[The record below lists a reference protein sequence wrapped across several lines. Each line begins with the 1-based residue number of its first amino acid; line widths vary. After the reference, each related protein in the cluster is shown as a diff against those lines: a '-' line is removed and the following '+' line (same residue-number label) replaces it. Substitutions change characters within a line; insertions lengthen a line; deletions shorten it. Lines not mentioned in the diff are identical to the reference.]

1 MRSLRRTL
9 SALLL
14 ATVLPAHATLH
25 QVNSGSSENVLVLV
39 GGIDNSWRYWASLL
53 EDRHGWAVFG
63 WVHDYRRA
71 TSLADSAAQLRDDLV
86 PVLRR
91 RPARLRIVAHSLGGL
106 VARRALYELL
116 QSSDYD
122 GIAVDLI
129 AAGTP
134 WGGHWSGLLAASMPG
149 GALVS
154 RWLGVPMGPEM
165 APTSRFL
172 LELTQPLPASV
183 RFVIV
188 ESGADD
194 IALGASVATR
204 ARYEAIAGQGL
215 RLELPGVGHDAFN
228 RFGALMHPGAL
239 RPSISS
245 SPYLE
250 KDNP

>member
-1 MRSLRRTL
+1 
-9 SALLL
+9 
-14 ATVLPAHATLH
+14 
-25 QVNSGSSENVLVLV
+25 
-39 GGIDNSWRYWASLL
+39 
-53 EDRHGWAVFG
+53 
-63 WVHDYRRA
+63 
-71 TSLADSAAQLRDDLV
+71 
-86 PVLRR
+86 
-91 RPARLRIVAHSLGGL
+91 
-106 VARRALYELL
+106 L
-116 QSSDYD
+116 QPPDYD

-183 RFVIV
+183 RFVVV

-194 IALGASVATR
+194 IAQGASASTR
-204 ARYEAIAGQGL
+204 ARYEAIAGQGF
-215 RLELPGVGHDAFN
+215 RLELPGVGHDAYS
-228 RFGALMHPGAL
+228 RLGALVHPADL
-239 RPSISS
+239 PSISLL
-245 SPYLE
+245 PYLE